1 MTPWIKTSLLLGLLL
16 PMLGG
21 ARAPKA
27 DAHPGRSGRLTER
40 EMDIA
45 RIAWKYFDNNH
56 QPDTCLVNAVDNY
69 PSTTIWDVGSSIGA
83 LVSALELGVIS
94 DEKFHERI
102 RCMLITLKDLELFQN
117 ELPNKAYDTRT
128 ATKAN
133 YANEPGEI
141 GYSAL
146 DIGRLLI
153 WLRILEERHPHYIP
167 AVAAVVSRW
176 SFCNLLDHCGTMY
189 GAAPEGTDVVS
200 LQEGRLGYEEY
211 AAKGYQLWGFDTR
224 EASRPEPMELE
235 RMCDVDVPYDA
246 RDPRVLGAHNYV
258 VTESYALD
266 GIELGWDR
274 ADDRRVAGM
283 KHSDAVSADFAD
295 RIYRVQEERHART
308 GILTARSEHQLDAAP
323 WFVYDTIYSDG
334 YRWNTITDDGRYL
347 PASAAISTKAAF
359 SLWALWK
366 TPYTDLLLTS
376 MVGRFDPARGYNE
389 GVYELSG
396 VDIKAF
402 TANNNAI
409 ILEALLYKVQG
420 KLLRFASEP
429 PPPWASGDE
438 ARCQAPSLQRSPCGP
453 APRRSLTPAR

>member
-1 MTPWIKTSLLLGLLL
+1 MRPWFKIVVLLGLL
-16 PMLGG
+16 
-21 ARAPKA
+21 APVLVAGRRSPKV
-27 DAHPGRSGRLTER
+27 DPHPGRSGALTER

-45 RIAWKYFDNNH
+45 RIAWKYFENNT
-56 QPDTCLVNAVDNY
+56 QPDTGLVNAVDNY

-83 LVSALELGVIS
+83 LVSAFELGVITE
-94 DEKFHERI
+94 DAFHERAHA
-102 RCMLITLKDLELFQN
+102 MLATLGKLDLFRD

-153 WLRILEERHPHYIP
+153 WLRILEERQPYYTP
-167 AVAAVVSRW
+167 AVNAIVSRW

-189 GAAPEGTDVVS
+189 GAAPEGADVVS

-211 AAKGYQLWGFDTR
+211 AAKGYQLFGFDTQAAS
-224 EASRPEPMELE
+224 EAEPMDIE
-235 RMCDVDVPYDA
+235 RMYGIDIPADA

-266 GIELGWDR
+266 GMELNWDR
-274 ADDRRVAGM
+274 ADDRKADDM
-283 KHSDAVSADFAD
+283 KHTDTLAADFAS
-295 RIYRVQEERHART
+295 RIYKVQEARHALT
-308 GILTARSEHQLDAAP
+308 GILTARTEHQLDAAP
-323 WFVYDTIYSDG
+323 WFVYDTVYSDG

-347 PASAAISTKAAF
+347 PASAAVSTKAAF
-359 SLWALWK
+359 SLWTLWN
-366 TPYTDLLLTS
+366 TPYTELLLTS
-376 MVGRFDPARGYNE
+376 MSGKFDPERGYYE

-396 VDIKAF
+396 ANIKAF

-420 KLLRFASEP
+420 KLLRFAPHKPGS
-429 PPPWASGDE
+429 WASTDP
-438 ARCQAPSLQRSPCGP
+438 AIAKAKCQLPSEQRSPCGP
-453 APRRSLTPAR
+453 APRR